1 MKYARIKNNRVVDIA
16 TDPTSQFHPDLAVE
30 FVEVPEQVGRGWLLG
45 EDGSWTAPPE
55 RGPKPETKPKPP
67 KVSAIEFKLL
77 WTPTERVA
85 LNKLRETDDLLADFW
100 ALIEDPRLTQVDLNL
115 ASTKQAVTY
124 AVEKLVEVEEISEDS
139 KESRKKEVLS
149 GKLQ

>member
-16 TDPTSQFHPDLAVE
+16 TDPNSQFHPVLAAE
-30 FVEVPEQVGRGWLLG
+30 FVEVPEKVGRGWSLG

-55 RGPKPETKPKPP
+55 REPKPKTKPRPP

-77 WTPTERVA
+77 WTPAERVA
-85 LNKLRETDDLLADFW
+85 LNKLRETDEMLADFW
-100 ALIEDPRLTQVDLNL
+100 ALVEDPRLTQVDLNL

-124 AVEKLVEVEEISEDS
+124 AVEKLVEVGEISEDS
-139 KESRKKEVLS
+139 KESRKDEVLS